1 MSGEDVPVALLLDGD
16 SLSPS
21 LAQDVITADSAFG
34 RITALPVYAR
44 QGIRTVK
51 PES

>member
-21 LAQDVITADSAFG
+21 LARDVITAASAFG
-34 RITALPVYAR
+34 RITALRVYAR

-51 PES
+51 PGS